1 MQTAIARW
9 VEEVE
14 VSDWDSNKAESADY
28 LISRPN
34 GSGDWLFLHF
44 RTPVIVRG
52 FDELPAGTCLLF
64 SPRAPQW
71 YRGAS
76 SEGFCNDYVHFRAPA
91 FPFWPPNAPFFV
103 SDGDFIFDKLAA
115 MSREITRRES
125 NWRTG
130 AALQLALLFLELG
143 RQHPASTQPKAPRA
157 DERLANLRA
166 DIYARPQDKWT
177 LAVMARRVHL
187 SPSRLGVIYKA
198 AFGSSPLD
206 DVLSARTQK
215 ARTLLLNR
223 GTSVENVARECGF
236 ASAAYFSR
244 GFKRREG
251 LAPREWARN
260 HLEHDGS

>member
-14 VSDWDSNKAESADY
+14 VSDWGFHKEEEPEM

-52 FDELPAGTCLLF
+52 LGELASGTCLPF
-64 SPRAPQW
+64 APRSPQW
-71 YRGAS
+71 YRGARG
-76 SEGFCNDYVHFRAPA
+76 EGFTNDYVHFRAPA
-91 FPFWPPNAPFFV
+91 FPFWPPDAPFQV
-103 SDGDFIFDKLAA
+103 QNGDFIGDQLSA
-115 MSREITRRES
+115 MASEITRREA
-125 NWRTG
+125 NWRSG

-143 RQHPASTQPKAPRA
+143 RQHPASTQPNAPRA

-206 DVLSARTQK
+206 DVLAARTQK

-251 LAPREWARN
+251 LAPREWARKR
-260 HLEHDGS
+260 LDS